1 MEIRQSEKYAG
12 NDWWDW
18 SVWLEGTDAELDAVS
33 YVEWRLH
40 PTFPDPVR
48 RATNRQSKFRLDTGG
63 WGTFVI
69 QAVIYMKTGSDVQGA
84 LRSGRPERLRHQ
96 LKLQYPDETPAR
108 A

>member
-1 MEIRQSEKYAG
+1 MEIRQSAKYAG

-18 SVWLEGTDAELDAVS
+18 SVWLEGTDAALDAVS

-48 RATNRQSKFRLDTGG
+48 RVTNRQSKFRLDTGG

-69 QAVIYMKTGSDVQGA
+69 QSVIYMKTGS
-84 LRSGRPERLRHQ
+84 PERLRHELQ
-96 LKLQYPDETPAR
+96 LQYPDETPAR

>member
-1 MEIRQSEKYAG
+1 MEIRQSEKYGG

-48 RATNRQSKFRLDTGG
+48 RVANRQSKFRLDTGG
-63 WGTFVI
+63 WGTFVVH
-69 QAVIYMKTGSDVQGA
+69 AVISMKTGST
-84 LRSGRPERLRHQ
+84 ERLRHQ
-96 LKLQYPDETPAR
+96 LQLQYPDDTPAR